1 MPNKR
6 LQRAMVSAR
15 LGVDQLA
22 EQTGVDPKTV
32 QRWVQGRSPHPRHRW
47 AVAVALGADQEYLW
61 PDRQPT
67 AGNRVAEVLTA
78 FRHRED
84 MEVDQWWELFL
95 GARRGI
101 DLLGYALL
109 FLPEQHP
116 GLNDLLRAKAR
127 EGCRV
132 RIALARPD
140 GSAAAQ
146 RDQEGLGGALDARIR
161 TTVARFLPLQRGAG
175 VELRLHDTPMYN
187 SIFRFDDDILVT
199 PHLHGVPGHRSP
211 LLHIRRLPG
220 DSLYEAFASN
230 FDAIWSLATPVRE
243 PRASNRRGRDQG
255 QLDLIADR

>member
-1 MPNKR
+1 VVGTLP
-6 LQRAMVSAR
+6 
-15 LGVDQLA
+15 
-22 EQTGVDPKTV
+22 
-32 QRWVQGRSPHPRHRW
+32 
-47 AVAVALGADQEYLW
+47 
-61 PDRQPT
+61 
-67 AGNRVAEVLTA
+67 
-78 FRHRED
+78 
-84 MEVDQWWELFL
+84 

-116 GLNDLLRAKAR
+116 GLNELLRAKAR

-161 TTVARFLPLQRGAG
+161 TTVARFMPLQRGAG

-243 PRASNRRGRDQG
+243 PRASNRRGRHQG
-255 QLDLIADR
+255 QLDLIADG